1 MFITGHFFGYYSSI
15 KRILLPIHT
24 HNVALNIFL
33 CHMIVSKRA
42 IVLIH
47 CICWLVFISLP
58 VFFVAGQEGKSFSLL
73 ARPLGWLSFLIYVF
87 IFYLHTYFLLPKL
100 YFQKRYILYAL
111 SLLLLA
117 SGVFFLRP
125 FDRLMAFG
133 KGNRDANSAKI
144 NSQKIKTDSCISD
157 PQRNSA
163 SLASTS
169 PVGIRKKMGRP
180 KFDIVSFVLFIVIL
194 AISSTIVVSKR
205 WRIAVERA
213 SRAEAD
219 KVNAELSL
227 LKAQINP
234 HFLFNTL
241 NNIYSLAV
249 TKNEHTAESIMKLSN
264 IMRYITDDA
273 KESLVS
279 LQSEADFITDYIELQ
294 RLRLGANVKL
304 DFNLSGDL
312 AGKMIAPMILITF
325 IENVFKYG
333 TSNSAPSEIL
343 IELKVASNHIHFSC
357 GNRILPFKQQLESTG
372 IGIVNTQKRLE
383 HIYPDSYQLDIKN
396 ADGFY
401 TVHLILEF

>member
-1 MFITGHFFGYYSSI
+1 M
-15 KRILLPIHT
+15 
-24 HNVALNIFL
+24 
-33 CHMIVSKRA
+33 
-42 IVLIH
+42 
-47 CICWLVFISLP
+47 SLP
-58 VFFVAGQEGKSFSLL
+58 AFFIAGHGGKSFSIL
-73 ARPLGWLSFLIYVF
+73 ARPMGWLSFIIYIF

-117 SGVFFLRP
+117 SAVFFLRP

-133 KGNRDANSAKI
+133 KGNKDGNPAKI
-144 NSQKIKTDSCISD
+144 NSQKLKTDTCLSDIKTDSTRLAFIA
-157 PQRNSA
+157 PANNKKNS
-163 SLASTS
+163 
-169 PVGIRKKMGRP
+169 GRP
-180 KFDIVSFVLFIVIL
+180 KFDIVSFVLLIVTL

-205 WRIAVERA
+205 WRIAVERV

-249 TKNEHTAESIMKLSN
+249 TKNEHTAESIMTLSN

-273 KESLVS
+273 KESMVS
-279 LQSEADFITDYIELQ
+279 LQSETDFITDYIELQ
-294 RLRLGANVKL
+294 RLRLGAKVKL
-304 DFNLSGDL
+304 DFNVSGDL

-343 IELKVASNHIHFSC
+343 IELKVASNHIHFFC
-357 GNRILPFKQQLESTG
+357 RNRILPFKQQLESTG
-372 IGIVNTQKRLE
+372 IGIMNTQKRLD
-383 HIYPDSYQLDIKN
+383 HLYPGKYQLDIKN
-396 ADGFY
+396 EDGFH